1 MLGLG
6 SLLRW
11 RLNKSDHQLPVHST
25 SRDIL
30 SLSNVKDLY
39 KKLAYV
45 LYSDRIEMDQP
56 VSQLFQGV
64 DDIQTE
70 LREVRDF
77 LGEHTLVNLLLA
89 DGPLLSSYT
98 PNLLQAAVSTS
109 NVAMVMELLDKR
121 EEKWDESNIEQWLG
135 AFMAVCQTGSEKI
148 LHALFQKA
156 QNSHTLLANV
166 ARRDLSTPVASYGHN
181 KHDSHQLSPAM
192 ETEPGADSPLQ
203 VACRHGHKSVVELLI
218 CHGAYRDSTATGSPL
233 MEAIRLNHNDRDD
246 IVSMLLSAGV
256 TMDAHEDKTPLQVAC
271 ELGRTRIVDMLLRYG
286 ACSDVAVRR
295 STPPLL
301 TLAVRM
307 KQDDLLATLLQGGIK
322 SEAFENKTPL
332 QWACEMGQVDAVST
346 LLRYGASPNPAED
359 GRENSPLVTA
369 VERGQEELVMMLLY
383 AGAKSTAGKIK
394 TPLQAALDNNNTRII
409 RLLLARTSDV
419 RSVKHLAD
427 GKNEEIRELFDRFD
441 YG

>member
-1 MLGLG
+1 MLGLD
-6 SLLRW
+6 SLVRW
-11 RLNKSDHQLPVHST
+11 RLDKSYHHLPVHST

-39 KKLAYV
+39 RKLAYV
-45 LYSDRIEMDQP
+45 LYSDRIELDQP

-64 DDIQTE
+64 DDIQIQ
-70 LREVRDF
+70 LREVREF
-77 LGEHTLVNLLLA
+77 IGEHTLVNLLLA

-98 PNLLQAAVSTS
+98 PNLLQAAVLTS

-135 AFMAVCQTGSEKI
+135 AFLAVCQTGSEKI

-156 QNSHTLLANV
+156 RNPNTLLENV
-166 ARRDLSTPVASYGHN
+166 ARRDLLTPVASYGHS

-192 ETEPGADSPLQ
+192 ETEPGTDSPLQ
-203 VACRHGHKSVVELLI
+203 VACRHGHKSVVQLLI
-218 CHGAYRDSTATGSPL
+218 RHGAYRDSTATGSPL
-233 MEAIRLNHNDRDD
+233 METIRSEHNDRTD
-246 IVSMLLSAGV
+246 IVSMLLDAGV

-271 ELGRTRIVDMLLRYG
+271 ELGRTKIVDMLLRYG
-286 ACSDVAVRR
+286 ACSDVAVR
-295 STPPLL
+295 SSAVPLL
-301 TLAVRM
+301 TMAVRR

-322 SEAFENKTPL
+322 SETFENKTPL
-332 QWACEMGQVDAVST
+332 QWACEMGQVEAVST

-359 GRENSPLVTA
+359 GWGSSPLVIA
-369 VERGQEELVMMLLY
+369 VESGQEELVMMLLY
-383 AGAKSTAGKIK
+383 AGAKSTAGKTK
-394 TPLQAALDNNNTRII
+394 TPIQAALEKNNKRII

-419 RSVKHLAD
+419 RSVKYLAD

-441 YG
+441 YR